1 MAPSRSLQKDF
12 GTVWAARRA
21 AISGLIS
28 SVDGAKRV
36 NFDVMHY
43 LDQTFD
49 LLNALEPSSDV
60 RRGGRGYA
68 PLTPPVR
75 VLKGSLQWRIQK
87 SGKGGAKPK
96 GGGT

>member
-12 GTVWAARRA
+12 GTVWAARRG
-21 AISGLIS
+21 AISASGLIS

-75 VLKGSLQWRIQK
+75 VLKGSLYQD
-87 SGKGGAKPK
+87 SFSS
-96 GGGT
+96 

>member
-12 GTVWAARRA
+12 GTVWAARRE
-21 AISGLIS
+21 AISASGLIS

-75 VLKGSLQWRIQK
+75 VLKGSLYQD
-87 SGKGGAKPK
+87 SFSS
-96 GGGT
+96 